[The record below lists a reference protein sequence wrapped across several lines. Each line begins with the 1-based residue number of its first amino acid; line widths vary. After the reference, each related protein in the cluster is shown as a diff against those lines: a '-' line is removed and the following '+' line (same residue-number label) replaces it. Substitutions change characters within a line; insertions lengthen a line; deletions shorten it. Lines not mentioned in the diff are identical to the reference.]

1 MNFSRKRLVLSFF
14 LLVVGSASLLFF
26 TLHPFSRGSDVAEV
40 EPSPILDF
48 AIAEPE
54 VERIEDV
61 FPRNSTVQGV
71 LLEFGFP
78 PGAIHSLI
86 QDVRPVYNLN
96 LVVAGNRFAI
106 ERFADGTFKSFE
118 YHIDDEEY
126 LLVGYDSDGYYGTR
140 HRHNFEV
147 LVEEFYGEI
156 QDSLW
161 NTLVSQGETHRL
173 VYFLHQILQWDIDFT
188 LIQPKDSFKLIVE
201 KKYLNGEFVKYG
213 DIGAAQFNSGGRTF
227 YAFLFENP
235 ETGKKRYCDEK
246 GNAVRKAFLKVP
258 FDFDPRITS
267 RFSFSRYHPILKK
280 RRPHLGVDYGA
291 PPGTPVVASAAGAV
305 IFAGRDGGY
314 GKLLRIRHP
323 NGYVTSYAH
332 LSRIEVRVG
341 QKVGQGQRIGRVGST
356 GLSTGPHLDYRVQDK
371 RGRFVDPQKVSA
383 LPSDKPVNRRYWKEF
398 VSVRDRLLNRLASIP
413 EIEPFL
419 NRVAQAD

>member
-1 MNFSRKRLVLSFF
+1 MNFSRNRLVLSFF
-14 LLVVGSASLLFF
+14 LVVVSSAVLLFF
-26 TLHPFSRGSDVAEV
+26 TLYPFSRGSDVAEV
-40 EPSPILDF
+40 EHSSVPDF
-48 AIAEPE
+48 ETAEPE
-54 VERIEDV
+54 IERIEDV

-71 LLEFGFP
+71 LLEFGFTP
-78 PGAIHSLI
+78 EAIHSLI

-96 LVVAGNRFAI
+96 RVVAGRRFAI

-126 LLVGYDSDGYYGTR
+126 LLVGYESDRYYGTR

-161 NTLVSQGETHRL
+161 NTLVSQGETDRL

-213 DIGAAQFNSGGRTF
+213 DIEAVQFNSGGRTF

-235 ETGKKRYCDEK
+235 ENGKKRYYDEK

-305 IFAGRDGGY
+305 TFAGREGGY
-314 GKLLRIRHP
+314 GKLLKIRHP

-332 LSRIEVRVG
+332 LSRLEVRVG

-371 RGRFVDPQKVSA
+371 RGRFINPQRVSA
-383 LPSDKPVNRRYWKEF
+383 LPSDKPVNRRYWEPF
-398 VSVRDRLLNRLASIP
+398 VSVRDRLLNRLAFIP